1 MKRIGWWVAG
11 LFILLTVLLAAV
23 AWMTSSPSGF
33 LWLTR
38 TASVLSQDRLAF
50 TAVEGD
56 LSGSLSI
63 GKLIV
68 ATDQQRIQIE
78 NLRLEWQPQ
87 ALWQQRVE
95 IDLLAAQ
102 SIQLTRLKFDPTPPE
117 LPRSLRLPFEVQLR
131 TLDIARL
138 EIVQAGQSFEFHDLR
153 ASLEAIEARYRLT
166 RASVM
171 TPWAAVRGEIELG
184 QDAPFRLQGRLN
196 AVREQPLPVQAGM
209 QLSGTLAAPEFS
221 LQANA
226 DGMQFIAQGE
236 AAPFAKVRLPRLLVS
251 GQGINPR
258 HFSAVA
264 PNADLAFSGLFEGRV
279 EDKSEEISAGNSAG
293 NSADP
298 TQGAERLFGTFSL
311 SNRLAGRLDQQRLP
325 LTNLSGA
332 VLGDD
337 TQAEFSSL
345 LIDLGAAGQL
355 TGDGV
360 WRNAQVILNLASQK
374 LNLAELHRSL
384 NATQLNTRLQ
394 FSSDARRQQ
403 LSAEISGDV
412 SQGWSQGRFKLTHS
426 EAALRLESLDF
437 SGQAGQMTAN
447 GALQLDA
454 SRAFSATFDATR
466 INPARIGKFP
476 AARLNARGK
485 ISGAL
490 EPDLRLLAEFTLPPG
505 ELEGRPVKGRG
516 RLLYEQQHL
525 VDADI
530 DLDLAGNLARFSG
543 AYGRAGDRLAWKIEA
558 PALARLNI
566 NLGFGLAGR
575 LRSSGNASGDP
586 LKPAIE
592 ASLEAEKLRL
602 PGGYAADKLNLQLN
616 LQAATNGA
624 FNAAIEARGVAVA
637 EQYFDQID
645 VIAKGLRSAHTLSL
659 DARQREWRLM
669 ASLAGGFDDLPA
681 KLAASAW
688 RGLVWR
694 GQLTRAELGGELG
707 ADWPVS
713 LTAPAGLLLSG
724 QQQQVNNLALSV
736 AGGQLNLAQLS
747 HQQGRIASRG
757 TLGNLPLAPLLAMLK
772 SATTSLP
779 PFSTDLRLNGDWN
792 LSLGE
797 TLDGQF
803 RLRRQSGDLRLN
815 DPALKLGLNTL
826 NLELNAAAN
835 HITAELDASSAEIGH
850 LHADARGTLLREVGG
865 SSAGFSAG
873 FIFPR
878 SAPLA
883 WNAQLDVADLRPLK
897 PFLPLGMRA
906 DARINAHLNG
916 AGSLAAPK
924 IEGRIDASQI
934 RFAMPE
940 EGVLIA
946 DGSLKLVLADDRIRV
961 QEGVLNGGSGRVVVS
976 GEAEW
981 RNPRAGLTLSF
992 EKFAANNRSDRRVI
1006 VSGNTKLNL
1015 DQKRLQLSGELTAD
1029 RARLEMPASSRPELS
1044 SDVVIVGQP
1053 TRPPSASQRFP
1064 LALDLKL
1071 NLGKDFLFKGAGF
1084 DARLGGQLR
1093 VFTVNNQLRGD
1104 GSIRVEEGR
1113 YAAYGQTLNIERG
1126 VLRFIGLIDN
1136 PGLDVLAVRK
1146 TATVTAGVQ
1155 VRGTVQRPLATLYS
1169 DPVLP
1174 DTEKLSWLVLGH
1186 GLSSGGQ
1193 QEFAL
1198 LQIAAGTLLSQAD
1211 SVNFQ
1216 SQLAAALNIDTFD
1229 VRAGDSPD
1237 LASSVVSVGKRL
1249 SSRTLLSY
1257 EQSLDGLSQVAKV
1270 LYQLT
1275 PHVRLE
1281 AQAGQQR
1288 SSFDTFYSVE
1298 YD

>member
-1 MKRIGWWVAG
+1 LKRIAWWVFGLLGG
-11 LFILLTVLLAAV
+11 LFLLLTALFAAV

-38 TASVLSQDRLAF
+38 TASALSQDRLAL

-68 ATDQQRIQIE
+68 VTDQQRIQIE

-87 ALWQQRVE
+87 ALWQRRVE

-102 SIQLTRLKFDPTPPE
+102 SIQLTRLKPDPTPPE
-117 LPRSLRLPFEVQLR
+117 LPLSLRLPFEVQLQ
-131 TLDIARL
+131 TLDIASL
-138 EIVQAGQSFEFHDLR
+138 EIVQAGQSLKFHDLR
-153 ASLEAIEARYRLT
+153 ARLEAMEARYRLM
-166 RASVM
+166 RASVT
-171 TPWAAVRGEIELG
+171 TPWAGVRGEIELG
-184 QDAPFRLQGRLN
+184 QDAPFKLKGKLD
-196 AVREQPLPVQAGM
+196 AIREQPLPVQAEVRAEV

-226 DGMQFIAQGE
+226 DGMQFMAQGE

-258 HFSAVA
+258 HFSAAA
-264 PNADLAFSGLFEGRV
+264 PNADLAFSGLFEGRL
-279 EDKSEEISAGNSAG
+279 AGNIAG
-293 NSADP
+293 NTAGNIANAA
-298 TQGAERLFGTFSL
+298 QGAERMLGTFSL

-325 LTNLSGA
+325 LANLTGA
-332 VLGDD
+332 VLGDAS
-337 TQAEFSSL
+337 QAEFSSL

-355 TGDGV
+355 TGDGT
-360 WRNAQVILNLASQK
+360 WRDAQVMLNLASQK

-394 FSSDARRQQ
+394 FSGDAKRQQ

-426 EAALRLESLDF
+426 DAALRLESLDF
-437 SGQAGQMTAN
+437 SGQAGQMAAN
-447 GALQLDA
+447 GTMQLDA
-454 SRAFSATFDATR
+454 SRAFSATFDAAR

-476 AARLNARGK
+476 VARLNARGK

-490 EPDLRLLAEFTLPPG
+490 QPDLRLLAEFTLPPG
-505 ELEGRPVKGRG
+505 ELEGRPVKGSG
-516 RLLYEQQHL
+516 RIRYEQQHL

-543 AYGRAGDRLAWKIEA
+543 AYGRAGDRLTWKIEA
-558 PALARLNI
+558 PALARLN
-566 NLGFGLAGR
+566 LGLAGR

-586 LKPAIE
+586 SKPAIE
-592 ASLEAEKLRL
+592 ASLDAEKLRL
-602 PGGYAADKLNLQLN
+602 PGGIAAAKLNLQLN
-616 LQAATNGA
+616 LQAAANGA
-624 FNAAIEARGVAVA
+624 FNAAIEARGVTVA
-637 EQYFDQID
+637 EQLFDQID
-645 VIAKGLRSAHTLSL
+645 VTAKGLRSAHTLSL
-659 DARQREWRLM
+659 DARQHDWRLI
-669 ASLAGGFDDLPA
+669 AGLTGGFDDLPA

-688 RGLVWR
+688 RSLVWR
-694 GQLTRAELGGELG
+694 GQLTRAELGGELVK
-707 ADWPVS
+707 DWPVS
-713 LTAPAGLLLSG
+713 LTAPANLLLSG
-724 QQQQVNNLALSV
+724 QQQQVDNLALSV
-736 AGGQLNLAQLS
+736 AGGQLNLAQFS
-747 HQQGRIASRG
+747 HQQNRIASRG

-772 SATTSLP
+772 SATTNLP

-803 RLRRQSGDLRLN
+803 RLRRQAGDLRLN
-815 DPALKLGLNTL
+815 DPVLKLGLNSL
-826 NLELNAAAN
+826 SLELNAVAN
-835 HITAELDASSAEIGH
+835 HITAKLDAVSAELGQ
-850 LHADARGTLLREVGG
+850 LHADARGTLLRAEEGG
-865 SSAGFSAG
+865 SAGFN
-873 FIFPR
+873 FPR

-906 DARINAHLNG
+906 DARINARLNG

-940 EGVLIA
+940 EGVLIT
-946 DGSLKLVLADDRIRV
+946 DGSLKLILVDDRIRV
-961 QEGVLNGGSGRVVVS
+961 QEGVLNGGSGRVVLS

-981 RNPRAGLTLSF
+981 KNPRAGLTLSF

-1006 VSGNTKLNL
+1006 VSGITKLNL
-1015 DQKRLQLSGELTAD
+1015 DQKRLHLSGELTAD

-1104 GSIRVEEGR
+1104 GNIRVEEGR

-1126 VLRFIGLIDN
+1126 VLRFIGPIDN

-1155 VRGTVQRPLATLYS
+1155 VRGTVQRPVATLYS
-1169 DPVLP
+1169 DPALP

-1186 GLSSGGQ
+1186 GLSNGGQ

-1216 SQLAAALNIDTFD
+1216 SKLAEALNIDTFD
-1229 VRAGDSPD
+1229 VRAGDSQD

-1257 EQSLDGLSQVAKV
+1257 EQSLDGLSQVVKV

-1281 AQAGQQR
+1281 AQAGQQS

>member
-1 MKRIGWWVAG
+1 LKRLAWTLFGF
-11 LFILLTVLLAAV
+11 FILLTALTAAV

-38 TASVLSQDRLAF
+38 SASALSQDRLAF

-56 LSGSLSI
+56 LSGSLRI

-68 ATDQQRIQIE
+68 VTDRQRIQID

-87 ALWQQRVE
+87 ALWQRRVE
-95 IDLLAAQ
+95 IDVLAAQ
-102 SIQLTRLKFDPTPPE
+102 SIRLTRLQPDPTPPE
-117 LPRSLRLPFEVQLR
+117 LPRSLRLPFDARLR
-131 TLDIARL
+131 TLDIAKL
-138 EIVQAGQSFEFHDLR
+138 EIVQAEQRFEFHDLR
-153 ASLEAIEARYRLT
+153 ASLEATQARYRLT
-166 RASVM
+166 QASVT
-171 TPWAAVRGEIELG
+171 TPWADVRGEIELG
-184 QDAPFRLQGRLN
+184 QDAPFRLQGRLD
-196 AVREQPLPVQAGM
+196 AVREHPLPVRAGM
-209 QLSGTLAAPEFS
+209 QLTGTLEAPVFS
-221 LQANA
+221 VQANA
-226 DGMQFIAQGE
+226 DGMQFMAEGE

-258 HFSAVA
+258 HFSAAA
-264 PNADLAFSGLFEGRV
+264 PNADLAFSGLFESRV
-279 EDKSEEISAGNSAG
+279 EGENPGNNANASA
-293 NSADP
+293 
-298 TQGAERLFGTFSL
+298 TQSAERLFGTFSL

-325 LTNLSGA
+325 LANLTGS
-332 VLGDD
+332 VLGDVSR
-337 TQAEFSSL
+337 AEFSSL

-355 TGDGV
+355 TGDGA
-360 WRNAQVILNLASQK
+360 WRDARVSLNLTSQK
-374 LNLAELHRSL
+374 LNLAELHRAL
-384 NATQLNTRLQ
+384 NATQMNTRLQ
-394 FSSDARRQQ
+394 FSGDAERQQ
-403 LSAEISGDV
+403 LSAEIRGDAN
-412 SQGWSQGRFKLTHS
+412 QGWRQGRFQLIHS
-426 EAALRLESLDF
+426 DTGLRLEGLEF
-437 SGQAGQMTAN
+437 SGQAGQITAN
-447 GALQLDA
+447 GVLRLDA
-454 SRAFSATFDATR
+454 SRAFSASFDAAR

-476 AARLNARGK
+476 VARLNARGQ
-485 ISGAL
+485 ISGAFQ
-490 EPDLRLLAEFTLPPG
+490 PDLRLLAEFTLPPG

-516 RLLYEQQHL
+516 RLRYEQQHL

-543 AYGRAGDRLAWKIEA
+543 AYGRAGDRLTWKIEA
-558 PALARLNI
+558 PALARLK
-566 NLGFGLAGR
+566 LGLAGR

-592 ASLEAEKLRL
+592 AWLDAEKLRL
-602 PGGYAADKLNLQLN
+602 PGGFAADKLNLQLN
-616 LQAATNGA
+616 LQAAANGV
-624 FNAAIEARGVAVA
+624 FNTAIEARGVALA
-637 EQYFDQID
+637 EQHFDQID
-645 VIAKGLRSAHTLSL
+645 ISAQGLRSAHTLSL
-659 DARQREWRLM
+659 DARQHDWRLI
-669 ASLAGGFDDLPA
+669 AGLTGGLDDLPA

-688 RGLVWR
+688 QSLVWR
-694 GQLTRAELGGELG
+694 GQLTRAELSGELVS
-707 ADWPVS
+707 DRPVR

-724 QQQQVNNLALSV
+724 QQQQVNNLALSL
-736 AGGQLNLAQLS
+736 AGGQLHLAQFS

-757 TLGNLPLAPLLAMLK
+757 TLDNLPLAPLLALLNN
-772 SATTSLP
+772 ATTNLP

-792 LSLGE
+792 LSLAE

-815 DPALKLGLNTL
+815 DPALNAGLQSL
-826 NLELNAAAN
+826 NLELNATAN
-835 HITAELDASSAEIGH
+835 QISGELDAISGELGH
-850 LHADARGTLLREVGG
+850 LHADARGTLLRQEGSGG
-865 SSAGFSAG
+865 SGFMGG
-873 FIFPR
+873 FHFPR

-883 WNAQLDVADLRPLK
+883 WNTQLQVADLRLLK
-897 PFLPLGMRA
+897 PYLPLGMRA
-906 DARINAHLNG
+906 DARINARLTG

-940 EGVLIA
+940 EGILIA
-946 DGSLKLVLADDRIRV
+946 DGNLKLVFADDRIRV

-981 RNPRAGLTLSF
+981 KNPRAGLTLSF

-1006 VSGNTKLNL
+1006 VSGNAKLNL
-1015 DQKRLQLSGELTAD
+1015 DQKRLQLSGELSAD
-1029 RARLEMPASSRPELS
+1029 RARLEMPASSRPQLS

-1053 TRPPSASQRFP
+1053 PRPPSAGQRFP

-1126 VLRFIGLIDN
+1126 ELRFIGPIDN

-1169 DPVLP
+1169 DPALP

-1186 GLSSGGQ
+1186 GLSNGGQ
-1193 QEFAL
+1193 QDFAL

-1216 SQLAAALNIDTFD
+1216 AQLAEALNIDTFG
-1229 VRAGDSPD
+1229 VRAGDSQD

-1257 EQSLDGLSQVAKV
+1257 EQSLDGLSQVVKV
-1270 LYQLT
+1270 IYQLT
-1275 PHVRLE
+1275 SRVRLE
-1281 AQAGQQR
+1281 AQAGGVS
-1288 SSFDTFYSVE
+1288 SSFDTFYNIE

>member
-1 MKRIGWWVAG
+1 MKRMVWWVAG

-23 AWMTSSPSGF
+23 AWMISSPSGF

-50 TAVEGD
+50 TDVKGD
-56 LSGSLSI
+56 LCGSLSI

-68 ATDQQRIQIE
+68 ATDQQRIKIE

-87 ALWQQRVE
+87 ALWQRRVDM
-95 IDLLAAQ
+95 DLLAAQ
-102 SIQLTRLKFDPTPPE
+102 SIQLTRLKPDPTPPE
-117 LPRSLRLPFEVQLR
+117 LPRSLRLPFELQLR
-131 TLDIARL
+131 TLDIASL
-138 EIVQAGQSFEFHDLR
+138 EIVQAGQSLKFHDLR
-153 ASLEAIEARYRLT
+153 ASLAAMDARYRLT
-166 RASVM
+166 RASVT

-184 QDAPFRLQGRLN
+184 QDAPFRLQGRLD
-196 AVREQPLPVQAGM
+196 AVREQPLSVRAGV
-209 QLSGTLAAPEFS
+209 QLSGTLAAPAFN
-221 LQANA
+221 LQAKA
-226 DGMQFIAQGE
+226 EGMQFMAQGE
-236 AAPFAKVRLPRLLVS
+236 AAPFAQVRLPHLLVS

-258 HFSAVA
+258 HFSAAA
-264 PNADLAFSGLFEGRV
+264 PIADLAFSGLFEGRV
-279 EDKSEEISAGNSAG
+279 AGKVESNA
-293 NSADP
+293 ATA
-298 TQGAERLFGTFSL
+298 TQGAESLFGTFSL
-311 SNRLAGRLDQQRLP
+311 SNQLAGRLDQQRLP
-325 LTNLSGA
+325 LVNLTGA
-332 VLGDD
+332 VVGDAS
-337 TQAEFSSL
+337 QAEFSAL

-355 TGDGV
+355 TGDGS
-360 WRNAQVILNLASQK
+360 WRGARVMLNLVSQK
-374 LNLAELHRSL
+374 LNLAELHGSL
-384 NATQLNTRLQ
+384 NATQLKTGLQ
-394 FSSDARRQQ
+394 FSGDAERQQ

-412 SQGWSQGRFKLTHS
+412 SQGWSQGHFKLTHS
-426 EAALRLESLDF
+426 DAALDLESLDF
-437 SGQAGQMTAN
+437 RGQAGQIAAN
-447 GALQLDA
+447 GRLLLDA
-454 SRAFSATFDATR
+454 SRAISVSFDAAR

-476 AARLNARGK
+476 AAHLNARGK

-490 EPDLRLLAEFTLPPG
+490 LPDLRLLAEFTLPPG

-516 RLLYEQQHL
+516 RIRYEQQHL

-566 NLGFGLAGR
+566 NRGLGLAGR
-575 LRSSGNASGDP
+575 VRSSGNASGDP

-592 ASLEAEKLRL
+592 ASLDAEKLQL
-602 PGGYAADKLNLQLN
+602 PGGLAADRLNLQLN
-616 LQAATNGA
+616 LQASANGA
-624 FNAAIEARGVAVA
+624 FNAAIEARGVALA
-637 EQYFDQID
+637 EQFFDQID
-645 VIAKGLRSAHTLSL
+645 VAAKGLRSAHTLSL
-659 DARQREWRLM
+659 DARRRDWRL
-669 ASLAGGFDDLPA
+669 SAGLTGGIDDLPV
-681 KLAASAW
+681 KLANPVWRDSAW
-688 RGLVWR
+688 RSLVWR
-694 GQLTRAELGGELG
+694 GHLTRAELL

-713 LTAPAGLLLSG
+713 LTAPASLLLSG
-724 QQQQVNNLALSV
+724 QQQQVNNLALSL
-736 AGGQLNLAQLS
+736 AGGQLNLAQFS
-747 HQQGRIASRG
+747 HQQGRIMSRG
-757 TLGNLPLAPLLAMLK
+757 TLTNLPVAPLLAMLK
-772 SATTSLP
+772 SATASLP
-779 PFSTDLRLNGDWN
+779 PFTTDLRLNGDWN

-803 RLRRQSGDLRLN
+803 RLRRQAGDLRLN
-815 DPALKLGLNTL
+815 DPVLNLGLTSL
-826 NLELNAAAN
+826 SLELNAAAN
-835 HITAELDASSAEIGH
+835 HLTAKLDAISAELGQ
-850 LHADARGTLLREVGG
+850 LHADARGTLLRAAGDSSVG
-865 SSAGFSAG
+865 FE
-873 FIFPR
+873 FPR

-883 WNAQLDVADLRPLK
+883 WNAQFDLADLRQLK

-906 DARINAHLNG
+906 DASLNAVLSG
-916 AGSLAAPK
+916 SGSLAAPK
-924 IEGRIDASQI
+924 IEGRIDASRI

-940 EGVLIA
+940 EGILIN
-946 DGSLKLVLADDRIRV
+946 DGNLKLVLADDRIRV

-981 RNPRAGLTLSF
+981 KNPRAGLKLSF

-1006 VSGNTKLNL
+1006 VSGNAKLNL

-1029 RARLEMPASSRPELS
+1029 RARLEMPASSRPQLS

-1093 VFTVNNQLRGD
+1093 VYTVNNQLRGD

-1126 VLRFIGLIDN
+1126 VLRFIGPIDN

-1155 VRGTVQRPLATLYS
+1155 VRGTVQRPVATLYS
-1169 DPVLP
+1169 DPALP

-1186 GLSSGGQ
+1186 GLNSGVQ
-1193 QEFAL
+1193 QDFAL
-1198 LQIAAGTLLSQAD
+1198 LQIAAGTLMSQAD

-1216 SQLAAALNIDTFD
+1216 SKLAEALNIDTFD
-1229 VRAGDSPD
+1229 VRAGDSQD

-1257 EQSLDGLSQVAKV
+1257 EQSLDGLSQVVKV
-1270 LYQLT
+1270 IYQLT

-1281 AQAGQQR
+1281 AQAGEQS
-1288 SSFDTFYSVE
+1288 SSFDTYYSVE

>member
-1 MKRIGWWVAG
+1 MKRIAWWVFGLLAG
-11 LFILLTVLLAAV
+11 LFVLLTVLLAAV

-33 LWLTR
+33 LWLTQ
-38 TASVLSQDRLAF
+38 TASALSQDRLAF
-50 TAVEGD
+50 TSVEGD

-68 ATDQQRIQIE
+68 VTDQQRIQIE

-87 ALWQQRVE
+87 ALWQRRVE
-95 IDLLAAQ
+95 IGLLAAQ
-102 SIQLTRLKFDPTPPE
+102 SIQLTRLKPDPTPPE
-117 LPRSLRLPFEVQLR
+117 LPRSLRLLFEVQLR
-131 TLDIARL
+131 ILDIASL

-153 ASLEAIEARYRLT
+153 ASFEAMEARYRLT
-166 RASVM
+166 RASVT

-184 QDAPFRLQGRLN
+184 QDAPFKLKGKLD
-196 AVREQPLPVQAGM
+196 AIREQPLPVQAEVRAEV
-209 QLSGTLAAPEFS
+209 QLSGMLAAPEFS

-226 DGMQFIAQGE
+226 DGMQLMAQGE

-258 HFSAVA
+258 HFSAAA
-264 PNADLAFSGLFEGRV
+264 PNADLAFSGLFESRI
-279 EDKSEEISAGNSAG
+279 DAQ
-293 NSADP
+293 
-298 TQGAERLFGTFSL
+298 TERLLGTFSL

-325 LTNLSGA
+325 LVNLTGA
-332 VLGDD
+332 VLGDAS
-337 TQAEFSSL
+337 QAEFSSL

-355 TGDGV
+355 TGDGT
-360 WRNAQVILNLASQK
+360 WRDAQVMLNLASQK

-394 FSSDARRQQ
+394 FSGDAKRQQ

-412 SQGWSQGRFKLTHS
+412 SQGWSRGRFKLTHS
-426 EAALRLESLDF
+426 DAALRLENLDF
-437 SGQAGQMTAN
+437 SGQAGQMAAN
-447 GALQLDA
+447 GTLQLDA
-454 SRAFSATFDATR
+454 SRAFSATFDAAR

-476 AARLNARGK
+476 VARLNARGK

-490 EPDLRLLAEFTLPPG
+490 QPDLRLLAEFTLPPG
-505 ELEGRPVKGRG
+505 ELEGRPVKGSG
-516 RLLYEQQHL
+516 RIRYEQKHL

-543 AYGRAGDRLAWKIEA
+543 AYGLAGDRLAWKIEA
-558 PALARLNI
+558 PALARLN
-566 NLGFGLAGR
+566 LGLAGR

-586 LKPAIE
+586 LKPAVE
-592 ASLEAEKLRL
+592 ASLDAEKLRL
-602 PGGYAADKLNLQLN
+602 PGGFAADKLNLQLN
-616 LQAATNGA
+616 LQAAANGA

-637 EQYFDQID
+637 EQLFDQID
-645 VIAKGLRSAHTLSL
+645 VTAKGMRSAHSLSL
-659 DARQREWRLM
+659 DARQHDWRLI
-669 ASLAGGFDDLPA
+669 AGLTGGLDDLPA
-681 KLAASAW
+681 KLATSEW
-688 RGLVWR
+688 RSLVWR
-694 GQLTRAELGGELG
+694 GQLTRAELGGELVK
-707 ADWPVS
+707 DWPVS
-713 LTAPAGLLLSG
+713 LTAPANLLLSG
-724 QQQQVNNLALSV
+724 QQQQINNLALSV
-736 AGGQLNLAQLS
+736 AGSQLNLAQFS

-757 TLGNLPLAPLLAMLK
+757 TLGNLPLTPLLAMLK

-803 RLRRQSGDLRLN
+803 RLRRQSGDLRMN
-815 DPALKLGLNTL
+815 DPAMNLGLNTL
-826 NLELNAAAN
+826 NLELNAVAN
-835 HITAELDASSAEIGH
+835 HLTAELDAISAELGH
-850 LHADARGTLLREVGG
+850 LHADARGKLLRAEGGG
-865 SSAGFSAG
+865 SGGFH
-873 FIFPR
+873 FPR

-906 DARINAHLNG
+906 DARINARLNG

-924 IEGRIDASQI
+924 IEGRIDASQV

-940 EGVLIA
+940 EGVLIT
-946 DGSLKLVLADDRIRV
+946 DGTLILVLEDDRIRV

-981 RNPRAGLTLSF
+981 KNPRAGLTLSF

-1006 VSGNTKLNL
+1006 VSGNARLNL
-1015 DQKRLQLSGELTAD
+1015 DQKRLHLSGELTAD

-1084 DARLGGQLR
+1084 DARLGGQLH

-1104 GSIRVEEGR
+1104 GNIRVEEGR

-1126 VLRFIGLIDN
+1126 VLRFIGPIDN

-1155 VRGTVQRPLATLYS
+1155 VRGTVQRPVATLYS
-1169 DPVLP
+1169 DPALP

-1186 GLSSGGQ
+1186 GLSSDGQ
-1193 QEFAL
+1193 KEFVL

-1216 SQLAAALNIDTFD
+1216 SQLADALNIDTFD
-1229 VRAGDSPD
+1229 VRAGDSQD

-1257 EQSLDGLSQVAKV
+1257 EQSLDGLSQVVKV
-1270 LYQLT
+1270 IFQLT

-1281 AQAGQQR
+1281 AQAGQQS
-1288 SSFDTFYSVE
+1288 SSFDAFYSIE

>member
-1 MKRIGWWVAG
+1 MKRITWWVGGLLAG
-11 LFILLTVLLAAV
+11 LFLLLTALLAAV

-38 TASVLSQDRLAF
+38 TASALSQDRLAL

-63 GKLIV
+63 GKLIM

-87 ALWQQRVE
+87 ALWQRRVE

-102 SIQLTRLKFDPTPPE
+102 SIQLTRLKPDPTPPE

-131 TLDIARL
+131 ILDIASL

-153 ASLEAIEARYRLT
+153 ASLEAMEARYRLT

-184 QDAPFRLQGRLN
+184 QDAPFKLKGKLD
-196 AVREQPLPVQAGM
+196 AIREQPLPVQAEVRAEV
-209 QLSGTLAAPEFS
+209 QLSGMLAAPAFS
-221 LQANA
+221 LQANT
-226 DGMQFIAQGE
+226 DGMQLMAQGE

-258 HFSAVA
+258 HFSSAA
-264 PNADLAFSGLFEGRV
+264 PNADLAFSGLFESRI
-279 EDKSEEISAGNSAG
+279 DAQ
-293 NSADP
+293 
-298 TQGAERLFGTFSL
+298 TERLFGTFSL
-311 SNRLAGRLDQQRLP
+311 SNRLAGRFDQQRLP
-325 LTNLSGA
+325 LANLTGA
-332 VLGDD
+332 VLGDAN
-337 TQAEFSSL
+337 QAEFSSL

-355 TGDGV
+355 TGDGT
-360 WRNAQVILNLASQK
+360 WRNAQVMLNLASQK

-394 FSSDARRQQ
+394 FSGDAKRQQ

-426 EAALRLESLDF
+426 DAALRLESLDF

-447 GALQLDA
+447 GTLQLDA
-454 SRAFSATFDATR
+454 SRAFSATFDAAR

-476 AARLNARGK
+476 VARLNARGK

-490 EPDLRLLAEFTLPPG
+490 QPDIRLLAEFTLPPG
-505 ELEGRPVKGRG
+505 ELEGRPVKGSG
-516 RLLYEQQHL
+516 RIRYEQKHL

-530 DLDLAGNLARFSG
+530 DLDLAGNLARVSG
-543 AYGRAGDRLAWKIEA
+543 AYGLAGDRLTWKIEA
-558 PALARLNI
+558 PALARLN
-566 NLGFGLAGR
+566 LGLAGR

-586 LKPAIE
+586 SKPAIE
-592 ASLEAEKLRL
+592 ASLDAEKLRL
-602 PGGYAADKLNLQLN
+602 PGGIAAAKLNLQLN
-616 LQAATNGA
+616 LQAAANGA
-624 FNAAIEARGVAVA
+624 FNAVIKARDVAVA
-637 EQYFDQID
+637 EQLFDQID
-645 VIAKGLRSAHTLSL
+645 ISAQGLRSAHTLSL
-659 DARQREWRLM
+659 DARQHDWRLI
-669 ASLAGGFDDLPA
+669 AGLTGGLDDLPA

-688 RGLVWR
+688 KSLVWR
-694 GQLTRAELGGELG
+694 GQLTRAELGGELVK
-707 ADWPVS
+707 DWPVS

-724 QQQQVNNLALSV
+724 QQQQVNNLALGV
-736 AGGQLNLAQLS
+736 AGGQLNLAQFS

-757 TLGNLPLAPLLAMLK
+757 TLGNLPLAPLLALLK

-815 DPALKLGLNTL
+815 DPVLKLGLNSL
-826 NLELNAAAN
+826 SLELNAVAN
-835 HITAELDASSAEIGH
+835 HITAKLDAVSAEIGQ
-850 LHADARGTLLREVGG
+850 LHADARGTLLSAEGG
-865 SSAGFSAG
+865 ASSGFSAG
-873 FIFPR
+873 FNFPR

-906 DARINAHLNG
+906 DARINARLNG

-940 EGVLIA
+940 EGVLIT
-946 DGSLKLVLADDRIRV
+946 DGTLKLVLEDDRIRV
-961 QEGVLNGGSGRVVVS
+961 QEGVLNGGSGRVVLS

-981 RNPRAGLTLSF
+981 KNPRAGLTLSF

-1006 VSGNTKLNL
+1006 VSGNARLNL
-1015 DQKRLQLSGELTAD
+1015 DQKRLHLSGELTAD

-1104 GSIRVEEGR
+1104 GNIRVEEGR

-1126 VLRFIGLIDN
+1126 VLRFIGPIDN

-1155 VRGTVQRPLATLYS
+1155 VRGTVQRPVATLYS
-1169 DPVLP
+1169 DPALP

-1193 QEFAL
+1193 KEFAL

-1216 SQLAAALNIDTFD
+1216 SQLADALNIDTFD
-1229 VRAGDSPD
+1229 VRAGDSQD

-1257 EQSLDGLSQVAKV
+1257 EQSLDGLSQVVKV

-1281 AQAGQQR
+1281 AQAGQQS

>member
-1 MKRIGWWVAG
+1 LKRIAWWVFGLLAG
-11 LFILLTVLLAAV
+11 LFLLLTALLAAV

-33 LWLTR
+33 LWLTQ
-38 TASVLSQDRLAF
+38 TASALSQDRLAF
-50 TAVEGD
+50 TAVKGD
-56 LSGSLSI
+56 FSGSLSI
-63 GKLIV
+63 GKLIL

-87 ALWQQRVE
+87 ALWQRRVE

-102 SIQLTRLKFDPTPPE
+102 SILLTQLKPDPTPPE
-117 LPRSLRLPFEVQLR
+117 LPRSLRLPFEVQLQ
-131 TLDIARL
+131 TLDIASL
-138 EIVQAGQSFEFHDLR
+138 EIVQAGQSFKFHDLR
-153 ASLEAIEARYRLT
+153 ASLEAMEARYRLT
-166 RASVM
+166 RASVS
-171 TPWAAVRGEIELG
+171 TPWAEVRGEIELG
-184 QDAPFRLQGRLN
+184 QDAPFKLQGRLD
-196 AVREQPLPVQAGM
+196 AVREQLLPVQAEVRAEV

-226 DGMQFIAQGE
+226 DGMQFVAQGE

-258 HFSAVA
+258 HFSAAA
-264 PNADLAFSGLFEGRV
+264 PNADLAFSGLFEGRL
-279 EDKSEEISAGNSAG
+279 EGNIENA
-293 NSADP
+293 A
-298 TQGAERLFGTFSL
+298 QGAERLLGTFSL

-325 LTNLSGA
+325 LANLTGA
-332 VLGDD
+332 VLGDAS
-337 TQAEFSSL
+337 QAEFSSL

-355 TGDGV
+355 TGDGT
-360 WRNAQVILNLASQK
+360 WRDARVILNLASQK

-394 FSSDARRQQ
+394 FSGDAKRQQ

-426 EAALRLESLDF
+426 DAALRLESLDF
-437 SGQAGQMTAN
+437 SGQAGQMAAN
-447 GALQLDA
+447 GTMQLDA
-454 SRAFSATFDATR
+454 SRAFSATFDAAR

-476 AARLNARGK
+476 VARLNARGK

-490 EPDLRLLAEFTLPPG
+490 QPDLRLLAEFTLPPG
-505 ELEGRPVKGRG
+505 ELEGRPVKGSG
-516 RLLYEQQHL
+516 RIRYEQQHL

-558 PALARLNI
+558 PALARLN
-566 NLGFGLAGR
+566 LGLAGR
-575 LRSSGNASGDP
+575 LRSNGNASGDP
-586 LKPAIE
+586 LQPSIE
-592 ASLEAEKLRL
+592 ARLDAEKLQL
-602 PGGYAADKLNLQLN
+602 PGGFAADKLNLQLN
-616 LQAATNGA
+616 LQAAANGA

-637 EQYFDQID
+637 EQLFDRID
-645 VIAKGLRSAHTLSL
+645 IAAQGLRSAHTLSF
-659 DARQREWRLM
+659 DARQRDWRLI
-669 ASLAGGFDDLPA
+669 AGLTGGFDDLPA

-688 RGLVWR
+688 WGLVWR
-694 GQLTRAELGGELG
+694 GQLTRAELGGELVKN
-707 ADWPVS
+707 WPVS

-724 QQQQVNNLALSV
+724 QQQQVNNLALSL
-736 AGGQLNLAQLS
+736 AGGQLNLAQFS
-747 HQQGRIASRG
+747 HQQGRVATRG
-757 TLGNLPLAPLLAMLK
+757 SLGNLPLAPLLAMLK
-772 SATTSLP
+772 SATASLP

-792 LSLGE
+792 LSLAE

-815 DPALKLGLNTL
+815 EPALNLGLNTL

-835 HITAELDASSAEIGH
+835 AITAELDAISVELGH
-850 LHADARGTLLREVGG
+850 LHADARGRLLRAESG
-865 SSAGFSAG
+865 SSGGLIGSFH
-873 FIFPR
+873 FPR

-883 WNAQLDVADLRPLK
+883 WNVQLDVADLRPLK
-897 PFLPLGMRA
+897 PFLPLGMRV
-906 DARINAHLNG
+906 DAKINARLNG
-916 AGSLAAPK
+916 TGSLAAPK

-940 EGVLIA
+940 EGVLIT
-946 DGSLKLVLADDRIRV
+946 DGSLKLILVDERIRV

-981 RNPRAGLTLSF
+981 KNPRAGLTLSF

-1006 VSGNTKLNL
+1006 VSGNARLNL

-1093 VFTVNNQLRGD
+1093 VYTANNQLRGD

-1126 VLRFIGLIDN
+1126 VLRFIGPIDN

-1155 VRGTVQRPLATLYS
+1155 VRGTVQRPVATLYS
-1169 DPVLP
+1169 DPALP

-1186 GLSSGGQ
+1186 GLSNGGQ

-1216 SQLAAALNIDTFD
+1216 SQLAEALNIDTFD
-1229 VRAGDSPD
+1229 VRAGDSQD

-1257 EQSLDGLSQVAKV
+1257 EQSLDGLSQVVKV

-1275 PHVRLE
+1275 PRVRLE
-1281 AQAGQQR
+1281 AQAGQQS

>member
-1 MKRIGWWVAG
+1 LKRIGWWVFG
-11 LFILLTVLLAAV
+11 LLGGLLLVLTLLLASV
-23 AWMTSSPSGF
+23 AWMTSSQSGF

-38 TASVLSQDRLAF
+38 IASALSQDRLVF

-63 GKLIV
+63 GKLV
-68 ATDQQRIQIE
+68 MATDQQQIQIE

-87 ALWQQRVE
+87 ALWQRRVE

-102 SIQLTRLKFDPTPPE
+102 SIQLTRLKPDPTPPE

-131 TLDIARL
+131 SLDIASL
-138 EIVQAGQSFEFHDLR
+138 EIVQAGQSLAFHDLR
-153 ASLEAIEARYRLT
+153 ASLEAMDARYRLT
-166 RASVM
+166 QASVT
-171 TPWAAVRGEIELG
+171 TPWATLRGEIELG
-184 QDAPFRLQGRLN
+184 QDAPFRLQGRLD
-196 AVREQPLPVQAGM
+196 AFREQPLPVQAGM
-209 QLSGTLAAPEFS
+209 QLTGTLAAPAFNF
-221 LQANA
+221 QANA
-226 DGMQFIAQGE
+226 NGMQFMAQGE
-236 AAPFAKVRLPRLLVS
+236 IAPFAKVRLSRLLVS

-258 HFSAVA
+258 HFSAAA
-264 PNADLAFSGLFEGRV
+264 PNADLAFSGLFEGRI
-279 EDKSEEISAGNSAG
+279 EAQTEG
-293 NSADP
+293 
-298 TQGAERLFGTFSL
+298 LFGTFSL
-311 SNRLAGRLDQQRLP
+311 SNLLAGRLDQQRLP
-325 LTNLSGA
+325 LANLTGA
-332 VLGDD
+332 VLGDAS
-337 TQAEFSSL
+337 QAVFSSL
-345 LIDLGAAGQL
+345 LIDLGTAGQL
-355 TGDGV
+355 TGDGI
-360 WRNAQVILNLASQK
+360 WRDAQVMLNLVSPK
-374 LNLAELHRSL
+374 LNLAELHRSM

-394 FSSDARRQQ
+394 FSADAKQQQ

-426 EAALRLESLDF
+426 DAVLRLEGLDF
-437 SGQAGQMTAN
+437 SGQAGQITAN
-447 GALQLDA
+447 GTLQLDA
-454 SRAFSATFDATR
+454 SRAFSASFDAAR

-476 AARLNARGK
+476 AARLNARGM

-490 EPDLRLLAEFTLPPG
+490 QPDLRLLAEFTLPPG
-505 ELEGRPVKGRG
+505 ELEGRPVKGSG
-516 RLLYEQQHL
+516 RLRYEQRHL

-530 DLDLAGNLARFSG
+530 DLDLAGNLARISG
-543 AYGRAGDRLAWKIEA
+543 AYGRAGDRLTWKIEA
-558 PALARLNI
+558 PVLARLN
-566 NLGFGLAGR
+566 LGLSGR
-575 LRSSGNASGDP
+575 LRSSGKANGDP

-592 ASLEAEKLRL
+592 ASLDAEKLRL
-602 PGGYAADKLNLQLN
+602 PGGFAADRLNLQLN
-616 LQAATNGA
+616 LQAAANGA
-624 FNAAIEARGVAVA
+624 FNAAIEARGVTVA
-637 EQYFDQID
+637 EQLFDRID
-645 VIAKGLRSAHTLSL
+645 VAAEGLRSAHTLSL
-659 DARQREWRLM
+659 DARQRDWRLT
-669 ASLAGGFDDLPA
+669 AGLAGGFDDLPA
-681 KLAASAW
+681 KSVASAW
-688 RGLVWR
+688 RSLVWR
-694 GQLTRAELGGELG
+694 GQLTRGELLG
-707 ADWPVS
+707 DWPVS
-713 LTAPAGLLLSG
+713 LTAPADLLLSG

-736 AGGQLNLAQLS
+736 AGGQLHLAQFDY
-747 HQQGRIASRG
+747 QQGRIASRG
-757 TLGNLPLAPLLAMLK
+757 TLANLPLAPLLAMLK
-772 SATTSLP
+772 SATSSLP

-815 DPALKLGLNTL
+815 DPVLKLGLNAL
-826 NLELNAAAN
+826 SLELNAAAN
-835 HITAELDASSAEIGH
+835 QISAKLDAVSAELGN
-850 LHADARGTLLREVGG
+850 LHADARGTLLRAVGG
-865 SSAGFSAG
+865 SSTGFSAG
-873 FIFPR
+873 FTFPR

-883 WNAQLDVADLRPLK
+883 WNAQLDVADLRPLR

-906 DARINAHLNG
+906 DARIIARLNG
-916 AGSLAAPK
+916 SGSLASPK
-924 IEGRIDASQI
+924 IEGHIDASQI

-940 EGVLIA
+940 EGVLIT
-946 DGSLKLVLADDRIRV
+946 DGNLKLVLEDDRIRV

-981 RNPRAGLTLSF
+981 KNPRAGLTLSF

-1006 VSGNTKLNL
+1006 VSGNTRLNL

-1053 TRPPSASQRFP
+1053 IRPPSASQRYP

-1126 VLRFIGLIDN
+1126 VLRFIGPIDN

-1155 VRGTVQRPLATLYS
+1155 VRGTVQRPVATLYS
-1169 DPVLP
+1169 DPALP

-1186 GLSSGGQ
+1186 GLNTGGQ
-1193 QEFAL
+1193 KEFAL

-1216 SQLAAALNIDTFD
+1216 SQLAEALNIDTFD
-1229 VRAGDSPD
+1229 VRAGDSQD

-1257 EQSLDGLSQVAKV
+1257 EQSLDGLSQVVKV

-1275 PHVRLE
+1275 PRVRLE
-1281 AQAGQQR
+1281 AQAGQQS